1 MASFPCRLGAWG
13 AGDTASDQQ
22 SCVFHPIFLSFGL
35 IGLFLLTPCG
45 EHSWLELGTAVLLLQ
60 VGLVCRGTAA
70 VPAKLSDSET
80 FEDAPTVAGENE
92 NWK

>member
-13 AGDTASDQQ
+13 AGGTASDQQ
-22 SCVFHPIFLSFGL
+22 SCVFHLIFLSLGL
-35 IGLFLLTPCG
+35 VGVFLLTPCG

-60 VGLVCRGTAA
+60 VGLVCSCTAA
-70 VPAKLSDSET
+70 VPAKLSNSEM

>member
-1 MASFPCRLGAWG
+1 MASFSCQLGTWG

-22 SCVFHPIFLSFGL
+22 SCVFCPIFLSLGL

-45 EHSWLELGTAVLLLQ
+45 EHSWLEPGTAVLLLQ

-70 VPAKLSDSET
+70 MPAKLSDLEM
-80 FEDAPTVAGENE
+80 FEDCCRG
-92 NWK
+92 K